1 MRLILNPDKFILCMR
16 DDDSLMKLIRQK
28 SEDNTKADKLIAEKA
43 KAEKRLNE
51 LSRLRRKLFED
62 NAKKLLDNRNYEVMM
77 DEYQAEQ
84 TTLTAKLQEI
94 NTELKKRGLRREY

>member
-1 MRLILNPDKFILCMR
+1 
-16 DDDSLMKLIRQK
+16 
-28 SEDNTKADKLIAEKA
+28 
-43 KAEKRLNE
+43 
-51 LSRLRRKLFED
+51 LRRKLFED